1 LAALK
6 TIGDYAIETNGFIDA
21 VEIVVTGASATTGA
35 AISITAGA
43 GAKVSAVAVA
53 VAVEAVEAVLAVIAE
68 VRLAEVIGLAVVS
81 TVSWWTIGLTW
92 ILIGLGGAVGAAV
105 DGYAVEDAA
114 DAPLEVLACE
124 TAAAISLVIGFS
136 AGVSATGSGNV
147 DAAKLYEVRGAAAF
161 ANGSVAKEAAGV
173 ATTVS
178 GSILGGGITTF
189 TRFFFFDFLANSLAW
204 SELTPDVEASSDG
217 VETAAVSA
225 TDAAAGSGADAA
237 WVAVT
242 S

>member
-1 LAALK
+1 MAALK

-43 GAKVSAVAVA
+43 GAKVSAVAV
-53 VAVEAVEAVLAVIAE
+53 EAVEAVLAVIAE

-92 ILIGLGGAVGAAV
+92 ILIGLGGAAGAAA

-147 DAAKLYEVRGAAAF
+147 DAAKLYGVRAAAV